1 MTTPVKAIQ
10 QVQLAKLL
18 TSESRARRALRSVTD
33 AGYTA
38 IELLGF
44 MTRPTPALVRALMRS
59 GGMRVGRSGTL
70 DWPALIA
77 ESGLDVVGIHEDL
90 GSIENE
96 PERVIASARTYRTG
110 NVTITSVHRV
120 DFADPDAVRELADRL
135 NRAGR
140 RLREEGLRLHW
151 HNHSIELSRIDSRRT
166 ALDVLADATDPRDVA
181 FELDAYWL
189 ADAGANPLAIMRR
202 LGERVRLLHL
212 TDRGF
217 RPGGRGLS
225 PIRKA
230 GPVELGHGNLDLV
243 GLLDQARAARTEAV
257 IVETHRN
264 WIDNDP
270 LASLRLSADFL
281 HTHL

>member
-1 MTTPVKAIQ
+1 MTAPTKAIQ
-10 QVQLAKLL
+10 QIQLAKLL
-18 TSESRARRALRSVTD
+18 TSAREARRVLRAVAD
-33 AGYTA
+33 AGYTG
-38 IELLGF
+38 IELLAF

-96 PERVIASARTYRTG
+96 PERVVGSARTFGTG
-110 NVTITSVHRV
+110 NVTITSVHRI
-120 DFADPDAVRELADRL
+120 DFADPDAVRELASRL
-135 NRAGR
+135 NRAGK

-151 HNHSIELSRIDSRRT
+151 HNHSIELSRIAPGRT
-166 ALDVLADATDPRDVA
+166 ALDVLVGATDPDHVA

-189 ADAGANPLAIMRR
+189 ADAGADPLAIMRR

-217 RPGGRGLS
+217 RPGRRGLS
-225 PIRKA
+225 PIRTA
-230 GPVELGHGNLDLV
+230 GPIELGHGNLDLV
-243 GLLDQARAARTEAV
+243 ALLDQARAARTEAV

-270 LASLRLSADFL
+270 LTSLRLSADFL

>member
-1 MTTPVKAIQ
+1 MTAPAKAIQ

-18 TSESRARRALRSVTD
+18 TSKREARRVLRAVAD
-33 AGYTA
+33 AGYTG

-44 MTRPTPALVRALMRS
+44 MTRPTPPLIRALMRS

-70 DWPALIA
+70 NWPALIA
-77 ESGLDVVGIHEDL
+77 ESDLNVVGIHEDL

-96 PERVIASARTYRTG
+96 PERVIASARTFGTG
-110 NVTITSVHRV
+110 NVTITSAHRI
-120 DFADPDAVRELADRL
+120 DFTDPESVRALADRV
-135 NRAGR
+135 NRAGK

-151 HNHSIELSRIDSRRT
+151 HNHNIELSRIDARRT
-166 ALDVLADATDPRDVA
+166 ALDLLADATDSDAVA
-181 FELDAYWL
+181 FELDACWL
-189 ADAGANPLAIMRR
+189 ADAGADPLAIMRR

-225 PIRKA
+225 PLRRA
-230 GPVELGHGNLDLV
+230 GPLELGLGNLNLV
-243 GLLDQARAARTEAV
+243 GLLAQARAAGTEAV

-264 WIDNDP
+264 WIDSDP
-270 LASLRLSADFL
+270 LASLRISADFL
-281 HTHL
+281 HVHL